1 MFTFFIPHDRFALQ
15 RKCGVSDSV
24 RDPRH
29 HPRYGDQCAVGTTST
44 DRRDRE
50 ADQGAESVDRHD
62 DPHGQQARRR
72 DHHLHHLQLRD
83 PDFQVSHDDGTFKL
97 VK

>member
-1 MFTFFIPHDRFALQ
+1 MFTFFIPHDRFTLQ

-29 HPRYGDQCAVGTTST
+29 HPRYGDQCTVGTTST

-62 DPHGQQARRR
+62 NPHGQQARRR
-72 DHHLHHLQLRD
+72 DHHLHHIQLRD
-83 PDFQVSHDDGTFKL
+83 PDLQVSHDD
-97 VK
+97 